1 MTSLGRSLP
10 WTVFATTLCACQA
23 ESEVHSRPQAVI
35 GGVASDKQEVLHI
48 LSSGGGGYQR
58 RCSSTLVAPNLLLTA
73 RHCVSLFTDGQY
85 SCTDDGTLDQSRPQ
99 VPAEAGSMGLLYS
112 RDTIDVYSLDDIDEL
127 YPVASAAQLIAP
139 PTDTICRNDLAF
151 VVLDRDL
158 DLPIRPIRLDR
169 VVPNEE
175 LTVVGYGT
183 NDTGYV
189 GLFERELTI
198 IAIGE
203 SEYHAGRGASLPRTF
218 AVGQGPCPGDSGGPA
233 ISNETGEVL
242 GVYSL
247 VIGACDDKA
256 PFNVF
261 THVGSFESVVRDAFE
276 AAGHSELLDA
286 GSGSGG
292 SDGAGLG
299 GQAGDG
305 GSADGGSAGTSGGCA
320 LGARPAPGLG
330 WVACA
335 LGLLGLA
342 VGRRQISKHRP
353 SQHRPI

>member
-1 MTSLGRSLP
+1 
-10 WTVFATTLCACQA
+10 
-23 ESEVHSRPQAVI
+23 
-35 GGVASDKQEVLHI
+35 
-48 LSSGGGGYQR
+48 
-58 RCSSTLVAPNLLLTA
+58 
-73 RHCVSLFTDGQY
+73 
-85 SCTDDGTLDQSRPQ
+85 
-99 VPAEAGSMGLLYS
+99 MGLLYS

-127 YPVASAAQLIAP
+127 YPVASAAELIAP

-158 DLPIRPIRLDR
+158 DLSIRPIRLDR

-203 SEYHAGRGASLPRTF
+203 SEYHAGSGASLPRTF

-247 VIGACDDKA
+247 VIGACDDFA

-276 AAGHSELLDA
+276 AAGHSELLDTS
-286 GSGSGG
+286 SGSGG
-292 SDGAGLG
+292 SDGAGPG
-299 GQAGDG
+299 GQAGDGGDDG
-305 GSADGGSAGTSGGCA
+305 GSADGGSAGSSGGCA
-320 LGARPAPGLG
+320 LVAGPAPGLG
-330 WVACA
+330 WLMGAV
-335 LGLLGLA
+335 GLLGLC

-353 SQHRPI
+353 S